1 LLLPPK
7 EYECVRYE
15 TLKADKYGYIKLD
28 LNLYSTSPRFA
39 LSKVLV
45 KISYNKVEI
54 LNDDHQLVVSH
65 SRLYGQYRKSMKW
78 QPYLNLMAKRP
89 TALK

>member
-1 LLLPPK
+1 MPVK
-7 EYECVRYE
+7 EYKCVKYG
-15 TLKADKYGYIKLD
+15 TLKADKYGYVKVD
-28 LNLYSTSPRFA
+28 LNLHSTSPRYA
-39 LSKVLV
+39 LNKVLV
-45 KISYNKVEI
+45 KISYNKVDV
-54 LNDDHQLVVSH
+54 LNDENQVIVNH